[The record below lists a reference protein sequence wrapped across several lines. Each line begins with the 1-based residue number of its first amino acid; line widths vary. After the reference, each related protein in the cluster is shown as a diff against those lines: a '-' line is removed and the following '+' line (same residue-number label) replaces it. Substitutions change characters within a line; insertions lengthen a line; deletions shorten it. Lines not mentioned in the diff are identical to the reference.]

1 MENAAKPCI
10 ACAESIKHEAVLC
23 RFCGTHQDNKVFLA
37 SRAKSSPRNQ
47 VDAAPI
53 EHSPSPSLRT
63 RIGFGAVVGGVL
75 GLIILTT
82 ILVAR
87 TGNQSPPE
95 INVAESES
103 VQLPSDE
110 AGSEPS
116 ADNASTSVKDIY
128 DSALPSIVT
137 VECGLALGSGFS
149 FEIQPSSGYQSA
161 IVTNHHV
168 IEECTYTNGYQ
179 VSIVTN
185 SGKRPSSLLWSWDE
199 ENDLALVMVG
209 ASLPPL
215 LEADE
220 GEIGDRVVA
229 IGSPEGFTGTI
240 TSGIISQVYSDAYQT
255 DAALN
260 HGNSG
265 GPLLD
270 MNGRV
275 LGINTL
281 GIGREGLNIAFR
293 PNLLCE
299 KILVCD

>member
-1 MENAAKPCI
+1 MKPCI

-23 RFCGTHQDNKVFLA
+23 RFCGTYQDDKVFLA
-37 SRAKSSPRNQ
+37 SRAKSSARTK
-47 VDAAPI
+47 VEDAPI
-53 EHSPSPSLRT
+53 EHSPSPSPRT

-87 TGNQSPPE
+87 TENQSPPE
-95 INVAESES
+95 LNVAESES
-103 VQLPSDE
+103 VQPLSGE

-116 ADNASTSVKDIY
+116 ANNASASVKDIY

-137 VECGLALGSGFS
+137 VECGMALGSGFS
-149 FEIQPSSGYQSA
+149 FKIKPSSGYQSA

-168 IEECTYTNGYQ
+168 IEECTYTNGNQ
-179 VSIVTN
+179 VGIVTN
-185 SGKRPSSLLWSWDE
+185 SGERPSSILWSWDAD
-199 ENDLALVMVG
+199 NDLALIMVR

-215 LEADE
+215 SEADE
-220 GEIGDRVVA
+220 GEIGDQVVA

-270 MNGRV
+270 MTGRV

-281 GIGREGLNIAFR
+281 GIGREGLNIAFK
-293 PNLLCE
+293 PELLCE
-299 KILVCD
+299 RILVCD